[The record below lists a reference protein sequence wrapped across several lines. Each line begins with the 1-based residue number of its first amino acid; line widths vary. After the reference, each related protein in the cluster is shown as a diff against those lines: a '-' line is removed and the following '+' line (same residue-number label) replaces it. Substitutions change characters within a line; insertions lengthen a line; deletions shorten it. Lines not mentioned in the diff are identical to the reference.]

1 MSYLVWIDET
11 AEITEAQW
19 ASLKSPLV
27 RKARPLV
34 FIPFRQMLLGT
45 VSHIAMTWAMQERV
59 RAALVKLG
67 ASDRG

>member
-1 MSYLVWIDET
+1 MSYVAWIDET

-19 ASLKSPLV
+19 AALKRPLL
-27 RKARPLV
+27 RKVRPLV

-45 VSHIAMTWAMQERV
+45 ASHIAMTCAMQERV